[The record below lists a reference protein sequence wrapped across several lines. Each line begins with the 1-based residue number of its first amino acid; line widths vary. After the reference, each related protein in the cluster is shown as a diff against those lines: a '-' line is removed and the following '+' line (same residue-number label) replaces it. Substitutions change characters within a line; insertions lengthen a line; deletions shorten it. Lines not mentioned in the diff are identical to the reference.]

1 MILFLYIMTMKSF
14 KNIEWVGYNHTLA
27 CNAWVSKYFQDYYV
41 LQYSHKGDL
50 PLWINNKK
58 YFLEAPV
65 AWLTYPGPYFRFGFE
80 KHDKAWEHRFVSFRG
95 ERADNYRRE
104 GLFPARKPYIK
115 ISDSIRFA
123 DAFDKLIDYLDNP
136 VYGSERAVNM
146 LEGLL
151 LQLHEQSAKTSAVS
165 PGEKSILELA
175 CKISEEAEASW
186 DFHEKS
192 KQLGM
197 SYSHFRRTFK
207 NMTGFA
213 PNQFLIRA
221 KLEKAAKRLRMN
233 REEIKE
239 IAEASGFDD
248 IYYFSKMFKQR
259 FGIPP
264 GKYRDRALLKN

>member
-1 MILFLYIMTMKSF
+1 MIMKNF
-14 KNIEWVGYNHTLA
+14 KNIEWVGYNHTLE

-58 YFLEAPV
+58 YILEAPV

-95 ERADNYRRE
+95 ERADSYKKD
-104 GLFPARKPYIK
+104 GLFPTQKPYIK
-115 ISDSIRFA
+115 IYDNIRFA
-123 DAFDKLIDYLDNP
+123 ETFDELINYLDNP
-136 VYGSERAVNM
+136 IYGNDRAVNM

-151 LQLHEQSAKTSAVS
+151 LQLHEQSLKTIAASQSEKRILTLSGEMSSA
-165 PGEKSILELA
+165 
-175 CKISEEAEASW
+175 SERSW
-186 DFHEKS
+186 DFHRIS
-192 KQLGM
+192 KELGM

-207 NMTGFA
+207 SITGFA
-213 PNQFLIRA
+213 PNQYLIRA
-221 KLEKAAKRLRMN
+221 RLEKAAKRLRIN

-259 FGIPP
+259 FGVPP
-264 GKYRDRALLKN
+264 GKYRARATLKQ